1 MSLSY
6 ELWQAERKKTKAE
19 QREIDRIMGQVVAAL
34 VELWHLPGDRLGM
47 LRHPQPTR
55 PAEPVD
61 PGPIALPAQRAVPVG
76 AERVSPFGAQAEV
89 SCDA

>member
-19 QREIDRIMGQVVAAL
+19 QREIDRILGQVVAAL
-34 VELWHLPGDRLGM
+34 VELWHLPGERLGM
-47 LRHPQPTR
+47 LWHAQPIR
-55 PAEPVD
+55 PAEPVY
-61 PGPIALPAQRAVPVG
+61 PGPIAVPVQRTVPVG
-76 AERVSPFGAQAEV
+76 AERVPPFGAQAEI